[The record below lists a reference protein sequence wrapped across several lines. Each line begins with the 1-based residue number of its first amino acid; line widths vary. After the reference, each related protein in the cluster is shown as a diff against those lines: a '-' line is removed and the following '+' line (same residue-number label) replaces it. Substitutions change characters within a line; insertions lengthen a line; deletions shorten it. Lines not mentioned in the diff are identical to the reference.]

1 MNEDEQII
9 LLLQIIRVNG
19 NSAYLLSQ
27 GYSILS
33 LSKEIDKL
41 KRNGYIVIDRGD
53 LSLTKKGED
62 LFHKLNRK
70 LNRRGLYKYL
80 NINDNYHDI
89 PMPLDEVYVPPIRRV
104 KSEDM

>member
-1 MNEDEQII
+1 MNEDEQIL

-27 GYSILS
+27 GYTILS
-33 LSKEIDKL
+33 LSKAIDKL
-41 KRNGYIVIDRGD
+41 KRNGYITINRGD

-62 LFHKLNRK
+62 LFYKLNRK

-80 NINDNYHDI
+80 NVNDNHRDI
-89 PMPLDEVYVPPIRRV
+89 PMSLDEVYVPPLRRV
-104 KSEDM
+104 KRKEM